1 MITAGCERLGI
12 EVPIIQAPMAGAVGP
27 ALAAAVSNAGGLGT
41 LALWRAD
48 IQALRQQ
55 VRETRAL
62 TAKPFAV
69 NLNLEF
75 PQEERLDVCL
85 QEGVPV
91 ISFFWRDPSALV
103 ARAKSGGAIV
113 LHTVGTAAEARHAV
127 ECGVDVVIAQGWEA
141 GGHVR
146 GKVATMPLIP
156 AVVGAVGPVPV
167 IAAGGIADGRGL
179 AAALALGASGAWIG
193 TRFLASN
200 EAAIHRR
207 YRELILQAT
216 EDDTVYLEELF
227 DIGWP
232 KAPHRVLRNSTVA
245 AWEAAGR
252 PATGQR
258 PGEGEVVA
266 TSRSGGPIVR
276 YRSYTPG
283 ADAEGDIDALSL
295 WAGQS
300 AALVQKIQPAAEI
313 VREIESEAQDILL
326 RLVHRG
332 LTPSPPDGAF

>member
-1 MITAGCERLGI
+1 MMSAACERLGI
-12 EVPIIQAPMAGAVGP
+12 EIPIIQAPMGGAVGP

-41 LALWRAD
+41 LALWGAD
-48 IQALRQQ
+48 IETLRRQ
-55 VRETRAL
+55 VRETQAL
-62 TAKPFAV
+62 TSKPFAV

-75 PQEERLDVCL
+75 PQEERLDACL
-85 QEGVPV
+85 QERVPI
-91 ISFFWRDPSALV
+91 ISFFWREPSALV
-103 ARAKSGGAIV
+103 ARAKTGGAVV
-113 LHTVGTAAEARHAV
+113 LHTVGTAEDARRAV
-127 ECGVDVVIAQGWEA
+127 ECGVDIVVAQGWEA

-146 GKVATMPLIP
+146 GEVATMALVP
-156 AVVGAVGPVPV
+156 AVVDAVGPVPV

-179 AAALALGASGAWIG
+179 AAALALGASGVWIG

-200 EAAIHRR
+200 EVAIHPH
-207 YRELILQAT
+207 YRERIYRAT

-252 PATGQR
+252 PPPGRR

-266 TSRSGGPIVR
+266 TSKSRGPIVR
-276 YRSYTPG
+276 YRSYTPA

-300 AALVQKIQPAAEI
+300 VALVHKTQPAAEI
-313 VREIESEAQDILL
+313 VREIFCEAQAVL
-326 RLVHRG
+326 RQ
-332 LTPSPPDGAF
+332 LTNAR

>member
-1 MITAGCERLGI
+1 MG
-12 EVPIIQAPMAGAVGP
+12 GAVGP

-41 LALWRAD
+41 LALWGAD
-48 IQALRQQ
+48 IETLRRQI
-55 VRETRAL
+55 RETQTL
-62 TAKPFAV
+62 TSKPFAV

-75 PQEERLDVCL
+75 PQEERLDACL
-85 QEGVPV
+85 QERVPI
-91 ISFFWRDPSALV
+91 ISFFWREPSALV
-103 ARAKSGGAIV
+103 ARAKAAGAVV
-113 LHTVGTAAEARHAV
+113 LHTVGTSEDARRAV
-127 ECGVDVVIAQGWEA
+127 ECGVDIVVAQGWEA

-146 GKVATMPLIP
+146 GKVATMALVP
-156 AVVGAVGPVPV
+156 AVVDAVGRVPV

-200 EAAIHRR
+200 EVAIHPH
-207 YRELILQAT
+207 YRERIFRAT

-252 PATGQR
+252 PASGKR

-266 TSRSGGPIVR
+266 TSKSRGPIVR
-276 YRSYTPG
+276 YRSYTPA
-283 ADAEGDIDALSL
+283 ADAEGDIEALSL

-300 AALVQKIQPAAEI
+300 VALVHKTQPAAEI
-313 VREIESEAQDILL
+313 VREIFSEAQAVLSQ
-326 RLVHRG
+326 
-332 LTPSPPDGAF
+332 LTSAH